1 MINEVLAFVHNKMT
15 VMDEISLI
23 RICNTAF
30 DSEEILTAKKLLF
43 EALSNKK
50 MKRRRKDGKTNR
62 DLEDIIE
69 LLKSTDAEDPEKLP
83 IFVAREL
90 HRLPPVTF
98 DHLDATRLL
107 KDILWLQ
114 QEVKTIKSDYVSK
127 ELLKEIKSKDIEE
140 GMGMTINNKRGA
152 CLRSS
157 FHCDSGPMGM
167 QHDMSTGLLNN
178 YVMSDRSVCEK
189 NDEDSK
195 ITTGES
201 TPPANRVRNVTNKA
215 VSLTPIHCVELSSP
229 SRVEAGTALSNTNCA
244 LVCAHADGVCL
255 TSTDVT
261 QTSDNEVTNH
271 TSLQNRFATKPTMAD
286 VLKTS
291 GDLKRNVY
299 CLDNNWQVVSHK
311 KKRTNAKFISNTGT
325 DTTDLNSKFRA
336 AETIIPIYISN
347 VCKQTLE
354 SDIIDFIWNKT
365 REMVTLE
372 KIRAKKE
379 KYYDSYKLCVPRNKL
394 YMFLNDSLWPEGI
407 CFRRFVVFN
416 EKTKENIKCDN
427 VMNSKINSYGS
438 QNQ

>member
-1 MINEVLAFVHNKMT
+1 MTSNYVKCCTCNIVINEVLAFVYNKMT

-30 DSEEILTAKKLLF
+30 DSDEILTAKKLLF

-62 DLEDIIE
+62 DLEDIVE

-114 QEVKTIKSDYVSK
+114 QEVKTIKTDYVSK
-127 ELLKEIKSKDIEE
+127 EDLKDIQCKDLAE
-140 GMGMTINNKRGA
+140 GSGVTINNKSAA
-152 CLRSS
+152 CLSSS
-157 FHCDSGPMGM
+157 FHYDSGPTGM
-167 QHDMSTGLLNN
+167 QQDINSGVVHN
-178 YVMSDRSVCEK
+178 YMVSGRSVCDEN
-189 NDEDSK
+189 NDNSE
-195 ITTGES
+195 ITAGLSSSPAKRVLDVTG
-201 TPPANRVRNVTNKA
+201 NA
-215 VSLTPIHCVELSSP
+215 VSLAPIHCVELSLP
-229 SRVEAGTALSNTNCA
+229 SSSHSF
-244 LVCAHADGVCL
+244 VCAETAGVCH

-261 QTSDNEVTNH
+261 IMSDNEVTNRA
-271 TSLQNRFATKPTMAD
+271 SLQNQTKPSMAD

-291 GDLKRNVY
+291 GDSNQMLY
-299 CLDNNWQVVSHK
+299 GTDNKWQVVSHK

-325 DTTDLNSKFRA
+325 DTTNLNSKFRA
-336 AETIIPIYISN
+336 AETMLPIYISN
-347 VCKQTLE
+347 VCKQTQE

-365 REMVTLE
+365 KEKVTLE
-372 KIRAKKE
+372 KIRVKKE

-394 YMFLNDSLWPEGI
+394 HMFLNDALWPEGI
-407 CFRRFVVFN
+407 CFRRFVVFS

-427 VMNSKINSYGS
+427 AMNLKINSYGS
-438 QNQ
+438 HE